1 MHVILCRRDHKYY
14 LSEAIRL
21 RALAEKESDQLGRI
35 MLYQESV
42 LCFVLTGRV
51 LELEYDT
58 KKAFTMYRET
68 LEYVKSINSLP
79 ARCRASPYS
88 TTFTKLDIL
97 R

>member
-1 MHVILCRRDHKYY
+1 M
-14 LSEAIRL
+14 RL
-21 RALAEKESDQLGRI
+21 RQQAEKETDPIGRI

-51 LELEYDT
+51 LELELDT

-68 LEYVKSINSLP
+68 LEYIKSLNAMP